1 MPAKVSGAPI
11 PRFSRAQAEFG
22 LNFIIRFGP
31 ISRLVCAVVLSST
44 SKIRLRLSPGWSTLT
59 IQFQEGRM
67 RRQRHLV
74 WVLFLVFSLVSAT
87 LVFSQEQPNL
97 RNITGI
103 QPGSVLFLS
112 IKGNAAGGSVW
123 GTDIY
128 TLDSSVTAAAVHAG
142 VLANN
147 QTGVVAIIICEG
159 LPAYI
164 GSSRNGVPSGSWGA
178 FGLSF
183 KFISMQQGAVALAG
197 TSQQAQPLPGSS
209 APIKPIAANANLY
222 VFNDSGVLTRLRKPK
237 AGTVVYVQVNATS
250 AGSVWGTGV
259 YTIDSSLAAASIHA
273 GLLANGQTGILKVTI
288 LPGQS
293 SYTGS
298 TQRGITSMSYGGY
311 DLSYSIEPVTQSYQ
325 NIVPMIPDPGTVK
338 NIAYVTVGNTYVVWV
353 TGTTKE
359 STIWGTDIYTLDSQ
373 LSQAAVHAGILKEG
387 ESGPVIVHIVEGQ
400 SHYAGSAR
408 NGITSAE
415 YGQYS
420 VSYTLEQVR

>member
-1 MPAKVSGAPI
+1 LP
-11 PRFSRAQAEFG
+11 
-22 LNFIIRFGP
+22 
-31 ISRLVCAVVLSST
+31 
-44 SKIRLRLSPGWSTLT
+44 PGWSTLT
-59 IQFQEGRM
+59 IMFPLRQSQKVLFREGSM
-67 RRQRHLV
+67 RGKRHLA
-74 WVLFLVFSLVSAT
+74 WIFFLIFPLASVT
-87 LVFSQEQPNL
+87 LGFGQEQPNL
-97 RNITGI
+97 RNIVGL

-112 IKGNAAGGSVW
+112 IKGNVAGGSVW

-128 TLDSSVTAAAVHAG
+128 TLDSSVAAAAVHAG
-142 VLANN
+142 VLAND
-147 QTGVVAIIICEG
+147 QTGIVAVIICEG
-159 LPAYI
+159 LPAYG
-164 GSSRNGVPSGSWGA
+164 GSSRNGVLSGAWGA

-183 KFISMQQGAVALAG
+183 KFISTQQGAVALAG
-197 TSQQAQPLPGSS
+197 TSQQGQPLPGS
-209 APIKPIAANANLY
+209 PVPFKPIAANANLY

-237 AGTVVYVQVNATS
+237 VGTVVYVQVNAAS

-259 YTIDSSLAAASIHA
+259 YTIDSSLGAASIHA

-293 SYTGS
+293 SYMGS
-298 TQRGITSMSYGGY
+298 TQRGITSMSYGSY

-325 NIVPMIPDPGTVK
+325 HIVAMIPDPGTMK
-338 NIAYVTVGNTYVVWV
+338 NVAYATAGNTYVVWV

-373 LSQAAVHAGILKEG
+373 LSQAVVHAGILEEG

-400 SHYAGSAR
+400 SHYTGSAR

-420 VSYTLEQVR
+420 LSYTIEQVR